1 MEIKPLSS
9 PLSIF
14 FDIWNT
20 SSWRCLHLIWE
31 QGQSVHKLTR
41 GECRAMITFVISQL
55 SAPHTLLLPFIFIRY
70 YSSLFSFNLR
80 YFFAFHS
87 MPKRSSIEEKAKF
100 YRTSIEHL
108 SNRACGNFLMPL
120 FLQSLSVA
128 LIYWRFMIH
137 YSSSCDGQYAALL
150 RIIHFGDEWIADS
163 LLFNLSH

>member
-55 SAPHTLLLPFIFIRY
+55 SGPHTLLLPFSFY
-70 YSSLFSFNLR
+70 LHSLLFLIVLVQPSLLLCFP
-80 YFFAFHS
+80 FDA
-87 MPKRSSIEEKAKF
+87 KAKF
-100 YRTSIEHL
+100 YRRESEVLSNIYRRPIEHLSKTYRRPIEDL

-128 LIYWRFMIH
+128 LIY
-137 YSSSCDGQYAALL
+137 
-150 RIIHFGDEWIADS
+150 
-163 LLFNLSH
+163 